1 MAVLQR
7 NLEVSSAL
15 HLNQRY
21 GYLCSQK
28 ASSRQQQQQQQQPFG
43 CGVGGGQRGGA
54 YFEINVDRFAQKRA
68 MTQQEMKSMTRKNY
82 SKLPEVKEKQL
93 KKSAEE
99 VKRRNRL
106 KSDLYKKVG
115 VGSFFSCCFCFLAG
129 HSFFMV
135 RFAGPIHRSDSS

>member
-1 MAVLQR
+1 M
-7 NLEVSSAL
+7 
-15 HLNQRY
+15 
-21 GYLCSQK
+21 
-28 ASSRQQQQQQQQPFG
+28 
-43 CGVGGGQRGGA
+43 GGGQRGGA

-68 MTQQEMKSMTRKNY
+68 MTQQEIKSMTRKNY
-82 SKLPEVKEKQL
+82 SKLPEVKERQL

-129 HSFFMV
+129 LLATFGERLFKSKSRGIKFV
-135 RFAGPIHRSDSS
+135 GLRLD